1 MTTIPVLGIPVLNR
15 PDLIRKCIDSIDHP
29 VGTIAVINNSKD
41 IGMTNMLKRICRKHR
56 NVRVINNPKNAGVG
70 GSWNQIFRT
79 FSAPWWFIV
88 GSDIRFERGSIAKIV
103 REVEVH
109 PESVLYFANG
119 FSAFVIT
126 SRCLDIIGTFDENRV
141 LNYLNK
147 FKETIISANLLP
159 GFPVVVVGINQSE
172 DTQAPEKLK
181 EIFIAAS
188 VKDVI
193 RLVLVVDSTVD
204 IYDWFSVAWQILA
217 NTDPGRDLIFLPDNI
232 ILIDGTIKAF
242 SRRGFPRKWPNVV
255 CSCEDTVKAVD
266 MKWDSLGLGPMIP
279 SPSLKSLRL
288 IHGGGAEVNSSEG

>member
-126 SRCLDIIGTFDENRV
+126 SRCLDIIGTFDENYYPA
-141 LNYLNK
+141 YLEDCDYFRRFQLSGTEARHIPEIRMEHVGSATIRSNPELQRK
-147 FKETIISANLLP
+147 NGITHTENWVYHRAKWGDPAQFKTPFNDPNL
-159 GFPVVVVGINQSE
+159 
-172 DTQAPEKLK
+172 
-181 EIFIAAS
+181 
-188 VKDVI
+188 
-193 RLVLVVDSTVD
+193 
-204 IYDWFSVAWQILA
+204 
-217 NTDPGRDLIFLPDNI
+217 
-232 ILIDGTIKAF
+232 TIKDWTLDQE
-242 SRRGFPRKWPNVV
+242 RRARQ
-255 CSCEDTVKAVD
+255 D
-266 MKWDSLGLGPMIP
+266 WDNL
-279 SPSLKSLRL
+279 
-288 IHGGGAEVNSSEG
+288 